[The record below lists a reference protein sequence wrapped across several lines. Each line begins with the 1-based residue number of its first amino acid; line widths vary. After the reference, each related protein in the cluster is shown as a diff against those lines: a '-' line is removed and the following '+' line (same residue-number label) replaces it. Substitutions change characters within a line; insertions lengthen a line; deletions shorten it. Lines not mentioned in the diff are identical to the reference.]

1 MTRRVLNMF
10 LAEVTRCL
18 RLRQTWAGVAA
29 VAVAVGL
36 MLARG
41 GVARDGRADYDF
53 IARAMSAGIGLAA
66 FIMLL
71 AWSACL
77 VAPELGSGSIR
88 LSLTR
93 PVRRGEYV
101 LGKFLAAAAYTALL
115 ALETSVLAWTAAAAL
130 GEITGV
136 EFGGELLFTK
146 EDMALAWLGGAA
158 LALLPLTAGAA
169 LGLFVSCCTRS
180 TGLAVSA
187 TFGIWILLDLVKHFL
202 GVDRLIFTTYLE
214 SCWQVFAN
222 RADGLD
228 AEWLPM
234 VGQCAAASLGATAL
248 LLAGAVVVM
257 RRRDISG

>member
-10 LAEVTRCL
+10 LAELTRCL

-29 VAVAVGL
+29 VAVAVAV

-53 IARAMSAGIGLAA
+53 IARAMPAGIGLAA

-88 LSLTR
+88 LVLTR

-101 LGKFLAAAAYTALL
+101 LGKFLAAAAYAALL
-115 ALETSVLAWTAAAAL
+115 ALEASALAWAAAAVL

-146 EDMALAWLGGAA
+146 EEMAFAWLGGTA
-158 LALLPLTAGAA
+158 LAMLPLLAGAA
-169 LGLFVSCCTRS
+169 LGLFISCCTRS
-180 TGLAVSA
+180 TGLAVSSV
-187 TFGIWILLDLVKHFL
+187 FGVWILLDLVKHFL
-202 GVDRLIFTTYLE
+202 GVDRLVFTTYLE
-214 SCWQVFAN
+214 SCWQVLAN

-228 AEWLPM
+228 AEWMPM
-234 VGQCAAASLGATAL
+234 AWQCAGASLGATAL
-248 LLAGAVVVM
+248 LLAGAVLVM